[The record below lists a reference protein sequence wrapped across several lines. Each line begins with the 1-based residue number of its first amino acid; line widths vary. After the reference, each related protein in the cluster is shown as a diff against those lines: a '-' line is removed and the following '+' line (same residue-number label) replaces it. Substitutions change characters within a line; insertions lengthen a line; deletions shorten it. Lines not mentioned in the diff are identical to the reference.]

1 MIGLSK
7 RRFISILALCVAVV
21 ILIGVGILIIVERNI
36 EKDKSIE
43 KSKLLGYRKY
53 NPSIFKAEAE
63 VIIQEVKESKD
74 YLRFIISVKIV
85 PTKTP
90 CSYKGIIVKG
100 TLDKSLKKY
109 FPPWRKNLEFGYD
122 FNTIPNYV
130 LDGVKNKGIDV
141 GLATFIPKITTDSK
155 KLKSLFVK
163 DIRVEIK
170 WVGGYTNFTIP
181 SKHINFV
188 YKKL

>member
-1 MIGLSK
+1 
-7 RRFISILALCVAVV
+7 
-21 ILIGVGILIIVERNI
+21 
-36 EKDKSIE
+36 
-43 KSKLLGYRKY
+43 
-53 NPSIFKAEAE
+53 
-63 VIIQEVKESKD
+63 
-74 YLRFIISVKIV
+74 
-85 PTKTP
+85 
-90 CSYKGIIVKG
+90 
-100 TLDKSLKKY
+100 LDKSLKKY

>member
-1 MIGLSK
+1 MSK
-7 RRFISILALCVAVV
+7 KRFISIFALGIAVV
-21 ILIGVGILIIVERNI
+21 ILIGMGILNIVERNI
-36 EKDKSIE
+36 QKDKSIE

-53 NPSIFKAEAE
+53 NPSIFKTEAE

-85 PTKTP
+85 PTKIP

-109 FPPWRKNLEFGYD
+109 FPPWRQNLEFGYD

-130 LDGVKNKGIDV
+130 LDGIKNRGIDV
-141 GLATFIPKITTDSK
+141 GLATFIPKITTDSN

-163 DIRVEIK
+163 DIHVEIK
-170 WVGGYTNFTIP
+170 WVGGYATFTIP
-181 SKHINFV
+181 AEDVNFV